1 MEITKTFSN
10 LEGLRQYLDTAPEN
24 EVFKGR
30 SCGSKNGTEKFTG
43 TDSYDAANV
52 LLRDGDEK
60 NAAALKAAAAVHVRT
75 LGEGRRNRRYNAVCG
90 GAANVPAALLG
101 LPKTMIRTEKVTYK
115 DSKVLNICYNGTAS
129 CDVDKNEL
137 KDTAAALMGA
147 LMGLEKNGYRVNLYL
162 YFGSQCRDYSRR
174 GRVYDSCNMFVR
186 IKDSG
191 QYLDIKKTAY
201 PLVNPS
207 MLRRHYLR
215 FVETAPGL
223 KNHYFSIGH
232 GSPVTDT
239 GKIETAANN
248 AGLHLKK
255 IVSFYELRG
264 LNTAAIISKLSD

>member
-1 MEITKTFSN
+1 MDITKTFSN
-10 LEGLRQYLDTAPEN
+10 LDGLRGYLDTTPEN
-24 EVFKGR
+24 EVFKGHK
-30 SCGSKNGTEKFTG
+30 CGSFTGSESFSGTE
-43 TDSYDAANV
+43 SYEAANV

-60 NAAALKAAAAVHVRT
+60 SAAALKSATAAHVKT
-75 LGEGRRNRRYNAVCG
+75 LGEGKRTRRFNAICG

-101 LPKTMIRTEKVTYK
+101 LPKTMIRTERVSYK

-129 CDVDKNEL
+129 CDIDANEL

-147 LMGLEKNGYRVNLYL
+147 LMGLEKNGYRVNLYV
-162 YFGSQCRDYSRR
+162 YFGSKCSASR
-174 GRVYDSCNMFVR
+174 GRYDTCNMFVR
-186 IKDSG
+186 IKDSA

-215 FVETAPGL
+215 FVEVAPGL
-223 KNHYFSIGH
+223 KNTYFRIGH
-232 GSPVTDT
+232 GSPITDSSC
-239 GKIETAANN
+239 IENAAKN
-248 AGLHLKK
+248 AWLHLKK